1 MWVDVFSSHS
11 DTTEAEDNH
20 VDAQIR
26 LMLGRYAGQIDK
38 VEVYLLTD
46 EDMVQTSPQYHC
58 TIRVGLKGFQAIEV
72 KEVAGKASDAI
83 DACAH
88 RAKRYVKRAL
98 RFAG

>member
-11 DTTEAEDNH
+11 DATEAENNH

-38 VEVYLLTD
+38 VEVYLLMD
-46 EDMVQTSPQYHC
+46 ENQLDDIQQVHC
-58 TIRVGLKGFQAIEV
+58 TIRVGLRGYQQVEV
-72 KEVAGKASDAI
+72 NEVADKASDAI
-83 DACAH
+83 NACAH

-98 RFAG
+98 RLSG

>member
-11 DTTEAEDNH
+11 DNTEAEDNY

-38 VEVYLLTD
+38 VEVYLLAD
-46 EDMVQTSPQYHC
+46 ETQPEFQC
-58 TIRVGLKGFQAIEV
+58 TIRVGLKGYKAVEAN
-72 KEVAGKASDAI
+72 EVASKASDAI
-83 DACAH
+83 NACAH

-98 RFAG
+98 RLSG